1 MRQRVRKTLLI
12 ISFLLFPVTIWYFS
26 PYLIIQAASE
36 HIMNGSFIVFS
47 AMFILSMFLGRVWCG
62 YLCPAGGLQECL
74 AQCNPKPAK
83 QGWRDKIKYVIW
95 IVWITAVVVTF
106 ILGKYDVTI
115 NPFYMTDHGISVTS
129 IYNYVMY
136 YGVMLLLVLPA
147 LIHGRRAT
155 CHYICWMAPFMVIG
169 STIGRL
175 LHIPQLHIE
184 AEGDAC
190 VGCGQCNKACPMG
203 LDVKAMA
210 AGAKAAGTTAA
221 EAKAA
226 EGRPMASEGKAMAAD
241 AKAAGAKAA
250 GAKAMAAGAKA
261 AEGKAMASG
270 AKAADTTAAGTKAT
284 IAKGKGWKCSECIQC
299 GACIDACPKK
309 VLKYRMKWR
318 RG

>member
-83 QGWRDKIKYVIW
+83 QGWRDKIKYAIW

-106 ILGKYDVTI
+106 ILGKNDVTI

-184 AEGDAC
+184 AEGDEC

-203 LDVKAMA
+203 LDVKAIA
-210 AGAKAAGTTAA
+210 AGAKAAGATAA
-221 EAKAA
+221 EGKAMAADAKSAGAKAMAA
-226 EGRPMASEGKAMAAD
+226 EGRPMASEGKAMAA
-241 AKAAGAKAA
+241 
-250 GAKAMAAGAKA
+250 GAKA
-261 AEGKAMASG
+261 AEGRSMASEG
-270 AKAADTTAAGTKAT
+270 KAKAAE
-284 IAKGKGWKCSECIQC
+284 GKKWKCSECIQC